1 MKVNPAGFKDSRVF
15 IPLVARGVW
24 RIENSKQQKQC
35 SISLYNMGKKKKR
48 EKKKKKKRKRSVS
61 LNTK

>member
-24 RIENSKQQKQC
+24 RIENSKQQNQFI
-35 SISLYNMGKKKKR
+35 ISLYNIC
-48 EKKKKKKRKRSVS
+48 KKKKKEKKKRKEKKEKCKS
-61 LNTK
+61 KH